1 MLQTHSGS
9 LWLVLGVHVSTVDRR
24 PISTLQVTSAV
35 PLHEQAT
42 PLRVYPPLAASLTRF
57 SLGCG
62 PPVSWS
68 VGTRDILC
76 SISSKSVDSICP
88 FTSTSPPARPPPRP
102 KTPVRRHLRRG
113 AAQASRGSSTSRA
126 SSPSLGHGGGAVRIP
141 PAVRRRHRCV
151 RRSLGSPFP
160 SRLLLRLVPS
170 FSLPVP
176 GFLLMPVVRGVGA
189 YSVAGPGGALMRAA
203 FDGNLG
209 RLKGILRAALN
220 SPSLVRSFSRYHSS
234 QGVWASCIAAS
245 SH

>member
-88 FTSTSPPARPPPRP
+88 FTSTSPARPSPRP
-102 KTPVRRHLRRG
+102 KTPVRPSPPPRRSSGFQGKLHLASEFAFAGPWRRRRSYTSPRPTTAPVRASEPWLLPLSLSTAPAFGPLFLSPWVSSNAGRAWRGCVFCCRSGGCPHEGGLRRQPRPPQRYS
-113 AAQASRGSSTSRA
+113 ACCSQFPLFGS
-126 SSPSLGHGGGAVRIP
+126 
-141 PAVRRRHRCV
+141 
-151 RRSLGSPFP
+151 
-160 SRLLLRLVPS
+160 
-170 FSLPVP
+170 
-176 GFLLMPVVRGVGA
+176 VV
-189 YSVAGPGGALMRAA
+189 
-203 FDGNLG
+203 
-209 RLKGILRAALN
+209 
-220 SPSLVRSFSRYHSS
+220 
-234 QGVWASCIAAS
+234 
-245 SH
+245 